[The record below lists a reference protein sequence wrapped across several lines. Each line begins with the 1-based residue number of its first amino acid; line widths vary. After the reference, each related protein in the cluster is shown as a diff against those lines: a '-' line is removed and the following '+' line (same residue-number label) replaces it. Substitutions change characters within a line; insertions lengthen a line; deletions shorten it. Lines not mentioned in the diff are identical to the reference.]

1 MTKKT
6 KANNSV
12 ATQKKNLQT
21 GRPRMHVQV
30 LGVVNKEPLH
40 NQVLPHLRQ
49 EIIEGKWP
57 PNSRLPEP
65 VLCSRFG
72 ISRTPLRDTLR
83 VLETEGLLTL
93 LPNVGAVITSPS
105 REDMLHKLE
114 VMSALEVLAA
124 ELAAERGNSSEK
136 RELLKL
142 HERMMKA
149 GMSSRQNDYYELNEL
164 VHCAIVEMTGNA
176 DLTSSHA
183 RLMAHVTR
191 LRHTVNIVEPLN
203 EATRTQHM
211 MLIPAIVSGEAVK
224 ARRIMRD
231 HMAEVTSRVL
241 KGIPAANW
249 RR

>member
-1 MTKKT
+1 MTEKDKST
-6 KANNSV
+6 SPV
-12 ATQKKNLQT
+12 RTSRKNRQT
-21 GRPRMHVQV
+21 ARLSMHEQV

-40 NQVLPHLRQ
+40 NQVLPYLRQ

-83 VLETEGLLTL
+83 VLEIEGLLTL

-124 ELAAERGNSSEK
+124 ELAAERGSGSEK

-149 GMSSRQNDYYELNEL
+149 GASSRQNDYYELNEL
-164 VHCAIVEMTGNA
+164 VHSAIVEMTGNA
-176 DLTSSHA
+176 DLRSSHA

-191 LRHTVNIVEPLN
+191 LRHIVNIGEPLN
-203 EATRTQHM
+203 EATRAQHM
-211 MLIPAIVSGEAVK
+211 DLIPAIVSSEAIK
-224 ARRIMRD
+224 ARRIMRE
-231 HMAEVTSRVL
+231 HMAEGTSRVL
-241 KGIPAANW
+241 KRMPADD
-249 RR
+249 